1 MESPLVWVT
10 AVHPPGGRWSLP
22 ILEASLTSGLRRGPL
37 LWLPENSAAPLSASK
52 GGSKDTVC

>member
-1 MESPLVWVT
+1 MESPLVWLT

-37 LWLPENSAAPLSASK
+37 LWSRELCISSLSF
-52 GGSKDTVC
+52 